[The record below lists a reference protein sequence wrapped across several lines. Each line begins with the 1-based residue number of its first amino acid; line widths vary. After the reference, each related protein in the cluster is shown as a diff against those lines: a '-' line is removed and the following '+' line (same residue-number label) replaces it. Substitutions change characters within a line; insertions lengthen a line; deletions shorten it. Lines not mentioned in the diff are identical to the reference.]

1 MTQPTLTDSTFSTD
15 SLKLATYL
23 LANGLPLKGAGF
35 VQSSKLVN
43 FFFDKSPR
51 IMELELAFQ
60 NNAPLGKIGIQ
71 DLTTAQDTLWDIV
84 QKKRME
90 GK

>member
-15 SLKLATYL
+15 SLKLAAFL
-23 LANGLPLKGAGF
+23 LASGLPLKGAGF
-35 VQSSKLVN
+35 VSLSKLVH

-51 IMELELAFQ
+51 IAELELAFQ
-60 NNAPLGKIGIQ
+60 YNVAIGIQ

-84 QKKRME
+84 QKKRQE
-90 GK
+90 AR

>member
-1 MTQPTLTDSTFSTD
+1 MTHPTLTDSTFSTD
-15 SLKLATYL
+15 SLKLAAFL
-23 LANGLPLKGAGF
+23 LASGLPLKGAGLIP
-35 VQSSKLVN
+35 QSKLVH

-51 IMELELAFQ
+51 ITELELAFQ
-60 NNAPLGKIGIQ
+60 NNVPIGIQ

-90 GK
+90 GR